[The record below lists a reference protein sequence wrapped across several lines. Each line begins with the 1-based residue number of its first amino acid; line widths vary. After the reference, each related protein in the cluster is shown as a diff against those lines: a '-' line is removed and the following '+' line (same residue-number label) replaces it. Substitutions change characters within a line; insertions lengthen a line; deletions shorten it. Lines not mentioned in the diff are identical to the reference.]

1 MLEEKRP
8 GLYET
13 KMATVLQTEEKWKR
27 TKVKKRQMFHCGILP
42 SKNLFE
48 AKCVSQSLSTC
59 PRHTNLSSR
68 AGERENS
75 CGNAGHSM

>member
-1 MLEEKRP
+1 MKQRLPQCYRMKKKRKDKS
-8 GLYET
+8 E
-13 KMATVLQTEEKWKR
+13 
-27 TKVKKRQMFHCGILP
+27 KKRQMFHSGILP